1 MSSAIPITL
10 LTGYLGSGKTT
21 LLTHLLAHPG
31 LENTAVLVN
40 EFGDI
45 ALDHELLYAAAESV
59 VLLDRGCLCC
69 ALRSDLAAQLDDLYT
84 RRMRQELPRFER
96 VVIETTGLADPA
108 PILQTLVAEPMLA
121 ALYRLDGVV
130 TTADGQLGL
139 QELERHFE
147 SVKQAALADRIV
159 ITKADAASEAQLQR
173 LETRLRELN
182 PAAPM
187 VRASNGEVDPAFIF
201 DIGFDAAGRDPGRID
216 GWLRAERY
224 LPLPADAPSWR
235 GAGTGSVHDRRIV
248 SFALTCDEPVSGTA
262 LWHGLEALIERH
274 GEKLLR
280 VKGIVNVRGQDAPRV
295 IHIVQHVLYPVLSLP
310 DWPGADRRTRL
321 VFIVR
326 DLGESDIAQPLQ
338 RALTAAD

>member
-1 MSSAIPITL
+1 MSAALPITL

-21 LLTHLLAHPG
+21 LLSRLLAHPG

-45 ALDHELLYAAAESV
+45 ALDHELLYSAAESV

-69 ALRSDLAAQLDDLYT
+69 ALRSDLAEQLDDLYT
-84 RRMRQELPRFER
+84 RRLRKELPAFER

-121 ALYRLDGVV
+121 ALYRLDAVV
-130 TTADGQLGL
+130 TTADGQLGER
-139 QELERHFE
+139 ELERHFE

-159 ITKADAASEAQLQR
+159 ITKADVASEAQVQR
-173 LETRLRELN
+173 LEARLQALN

-187 VRASNGEVDPAFIF
+187 VRASNGEVDPAFIL
-201 DIGFDAAGRDPGRID
+201 DIGFDAAGRNPSRID
-216 GWLRAERY
+216 GWLRSERY
-224 LPLPADAPSWR
+224 LPLPADAPSWASA
-235 GAGTGSVHDRRIV
+235 GAATVHDRRIA
-248 SFALTCDEPVSGTA
+248 SFALTYDEPVSGTA
-262 LWHGLEALIERH
+262 LWRGLEALIERH

-295 IHIVQHVLYPVLSLP
+295 IHIVQHVLYPVLSLTG
-310 DWPGADRRTRL
+310 WPSADRRTRL

-326 DLGESDIAQPLQ
+326 DLAEADVSEVLQ
-338 RALTAAD
+338 QALAAAG

>member
-1 MSSAIPITL
+1 MSRPLPITL

-21 LLTHLLAHPG
+21 LLSRLLGHPG

-45 ALDHELLYAAAESV
+45 ALDHELLYSAAESI

-69 ALRSDLAAQLDDLYT
+69 ALRSDLAEQLDDLYT
-84 RRMRQELPRFER
+84 RRLRKELPQFER

-121 ALYRLDGVV
+121 ALYRLDGVA
-130 TTADGQLGL
+130 TTADGQLGM

-159 ITKADAASEAQLQR
+159 ITKSDAASEAQLQR
-173 LETRLRELN
+173 LEARLRELN

-187 VRASNGEVDPAFIF
+187 VRASNGEVDPAFII
-201 DIGFDAAGRDPGRID
+201 DIGFDAAGRNPSRVD
-216 GWLRAERY
+216 GWLRSERY
-224 LPLPADAPSWR
+224 LPLPADAASWR
-235 GAGTGSVHDRRIV
+235 GAAAPVHDRRIV
-248 SFALTCDEPVSGTA
+248 SFALTYDEPVSGTA
-262 LWHGLEALIERH
+262 LWQGLEALIERH

-310 DWPGADRRTRL
+310 DWPSADRRTRL

-326 DLGESDIAQPLQ
+326 DLTEADVAAPLQ
-338 RALTAAD
+338 QALAAAG